1 MDAVPKPARLG
12 EYLLKECLS
21 ETESSRRWMA
31 EQESVRRTV
40 IIEELKPGNQARMD
54 AFLAN
59 VRAKA
64 AVDHPSIGT
73 VFEAVSNGGEC
84 YCALEVLP
92 GATLADRLRAGEP
105 LKPSKLA
112 YYLRRVAE
120 ANLYHEARGH
130 ATGLFGPEAVHIDD
144 AGVVRME
151 NLVVAGERDP
161 KQSVRDVVNF
171 GTRLP
176 ALVADG
182 LPGATRILTLLG
194 WMRGEQQGEP
204 LPWKTV
210 LAYCEQIEQQLA
222 ELVPAMTP
230 MTAAVVRPKKFP
242 VLPVVAGVVA
252 VVALVVFLFSGGGRK
267 PRPSTKGEL
276 PEAVLIEAG
285 EHPSPDGG
293 KGTLRAFRIAA
304 HEVTI
309 GEYRDFLEALAMH
322 AKNGRSRMY
331 DHDKQ
336 PIDKPDHAPAD
347 WAALLG
353 AAVVNG
359 TWQGREV
366 SLDSPVVGVDWWDA
380 VAYAEWKKARLPS
393 QEEWFAA
400 LRSGIDEPAKLAP
413 GTWQAVT
420 AETPDRT
427 RNGLLG
433 MAGSV
438 AEWTARTAVPPDN
451 PAGRPQWVLIGGSYL
466 NQTNGALSREW
477 IEDRGLRRP
486 DLGFRLVYAP

>member
-1 MDAVPKPARLG
+1 MDAVPEPARLG

-21 ETESSRRWMA
+21 ESETSRRWIA
-31 EQESVRRTV
+31 DQESVRRTV
-40 IIEELKPGNQARMD
+40 LIEELKPGAPERTE

-73 VFEAVSNGGEC
+73 VFEAVSTGDVC

-92 GATLADRLRAGEP
+92 GASLADRLRAGEP
-105 LKPSKLA
+105 IKPSKLA

-130 ATGLFGPEAVHIDD
+130 STELFGPEAVHIDD

-161 KQSVRDVVNF
+161 RQSVRDVVNF

-176 ALVADG
+176 SLVADG
-182 LPGATRILTLLG
+182 LPGATRVLTLLG

-204 LPWKTV
+204 LTWQSV
-210 LAYCEQIEQQLA
+210 HGYCEQIEQQLA

-242 VLPVVAGVVA
+242 VWAVVGGALGVVA
-252 VVALVVFLFSGGGRK
+252 VAAVLLANGRK
-267 PRPSTKGEL
+267 PRSAPKGDL
-276 PEAVLIEAG
+276 PGAVTIEAG
-285 EHPSPDGG
+285 EHPTPDGG
-293 KGTLRAFRIAA
+293 KGALKAFRIAA

-309 GEYRDFLEALAMH
+309 GEYRDFLEALEMH
-322 AKNGRSRMY
+322 AKNGRSKMY

-336 PIDKPDHAPAD
+336 PPEKGDHAPND
-347 WAALLG
+347 WPSLIDAAL
-353 AAVVNG
+353 VRG

-380 VAYAEWKKARLPS
+380 VAYAEWKKARLPT

-400 LRSGIDEPAKLAP
+400 LRLGIDEPAKLPP
-413 GTWQAVT
+413 GPWQAVT
-420 AETPDRT
+420 VDTPDRT

-438 AEWTARTAVPPDN
+438 AEWTARPSVPPDN

-477 IEDRGLRRP
+477 IADRGLRRP
-486 DLGFRLVYAP
+486 DLGFRLVFAP